1 MEGGGIVR
9 PLHNIKEDNNNKTR
23 GKVDVGKEG
32 QTQRGS
38 KRIFVAGVFWSHR
51 GVMCW
56 TGFGPG
62 KVLHMFNR
70 LSPETRL
77 IALVPLP
84 GLAFKCG
91 FNALQMAHG
100 DELEEEVG

>member
-23 GKVDVGKEG
+23 GKVDGGKEG

-38 KRIFVAGVFWSHR
+38 KRIFVAGEFWSHR

-62 KVLHMFNR
+62 KFCICLTGCHPRPVSLPSCHCLGWPSNAALMLYKWHM
-70 LSPETRL
+70 ET
-77 IALVPLP
+77 
-84 GLAFKCG
+84 
-91 FNALQMAHG
+91 N
-100 DELEEEVG
+100 